1 MRPALRLR
9 NGVYLVAAP
18 DGGAILDT
26 RLRAGRAGCLAI
38 SAPGGQYLDRRLHG
52 AENHRRAAAVVAH
65 SYGVDV
71 DQVDADMARLLK
83 ELWGRRLLSEHVPGR
98 RRLWRGWWR

>member
-1 MRPALRLR
+1 MRPRLRLR

-18 DGGAILDT
+18 DGAAILDT

-38 SAPGGQYLDRRLHG
+38 GAPGGQYLDRRLHG
-52 AENHRRAAAVVAH
+52 ADTHRRAAAVVAH
-65 SYGVDV
+65 SYGADV
-71 DQVDADMARLLK
+71 DQVDADMALLI
-83 ELWGRRLLSEHVPGR
+83 EQLRERRLLADHAPGR